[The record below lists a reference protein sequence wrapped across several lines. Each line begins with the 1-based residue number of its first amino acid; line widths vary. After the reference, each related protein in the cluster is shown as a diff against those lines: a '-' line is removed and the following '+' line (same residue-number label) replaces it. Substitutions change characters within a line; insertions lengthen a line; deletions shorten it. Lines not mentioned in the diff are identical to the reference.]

1 MFTVALLGPDAIGT
15 RVARELV
22 HRLPVPAL
30 HLRDGP
36 RPESSNRLPPA
47 GWLLRRLPCGA
58 SASLRAMLP
67 IRRLASWWYRRAGFI
82 VILHGRAEV
91 EGWRSGGWRSRPT
104 SAAAGKTSPSAP
116 QSDLVVILDEPLP
129 FRQGRTKLRSLRFGR
144 GAGSEP
150 ATVDALVVVV
160 DASRPIGQLVEEV
173 ERPIR
178 SRAARH
184 LVPLATPEPAPHSEP
199 VRRRGVQ

>member
-1 MFTVALLGPDAIGT
+1 MFTVALLGPEAIGT

-36 RPESSNRLPPA
+36 RPDSSNRLPPA

-91 EGWRSGGWRSRPT
+91 EGWRSGGWRSRPSPAT
-104 SAAAGKTSPSAP
+104 EVSPSPP
-116 QSDLVVILDEPLP
+116 QTDLVVILDEPSP
-129 FRQGRTKLRSLRFGR
+129 FRHGRTKLRSLRFGR
-144 GAGSEP
+144 GAGSKP
-150 ATVDALVVVV
+150 ATADALVVVV
-160 DASRPIGQLVEEV
+160 DASRPIGQLVDEV
-173 ERPIR
+173 ERPVR

-184 LVPLATPEPAPHSEP
+184 LVPLATPAPARPAE
-199 VRRRGVQ
+199 VRRRGAQ

>member
-1 MFTVALLGPDAIGT
+1 MFTVALLGPEAIGT

-36 RPESSNRLPPA
+36 RPDSSNRLPPA
-47 GWLLRRLPCGA
+47 GWLLRRLPCGV
-58 SASLRAMLP
+58 STSLRVMAP

-91 EGWRSGGWRSRPT
+91 EGWRSGGWRSRPAPPG
-104 SAAAGKTSPSAP
+104 AAETSPSPP
-116 QSDLVVILDEPLP
+116 QTDLVVILDEPSP
-129 FRQGRTKLRSLRFGR
+129 FRHGRTKLRSLRFGR
-144 GAGSEP
+144 ARREP
-150 ATVDALVVVV
+150 ATPDALVVVV
-160 DASRPIGQLVEEV
+160 DASRPIGQLVDEV

-184 LVPLATPEPAPHSEP
+184 LVPLETPVPTPQSAR

>member
-1 MFTVALLGPDAIGT
+1 MFTVALLGPEALGT

-22 HRLPVPAL
+22 QRLPVPAL

-36 RPESSNRLPPA
+36 RPDSCNRLPPA

-58 SASLRAMLP
+58 SVSLRAMVP

-91 EGWRSGGWRSRPT
+91 EGWRSGGWRSCPT
-104 SAAAGKTSPSAP
+104 SSAAAGTSPSSP
-116 QSDLVVILDEPLP
+116 QTDLVVILDEPSP

-144 GAGSEP
+144 GAPREP
-150 ATVDALVVVV
+150 STTDALVVVV
-160 DASRPIGQLVEEV
+160 DASRPIRQLVDEV

-184 LVPLATPEPAPHSEP
+184 LVPLGTPAPTP
-199 VRRRGVQ
+199 VRARRRGVQ